1 MFVSTSRLRTLAEVS
16 RPETTASAED
26 VEVFMLVLWNEASQA
41 GRDAYSARLS
51 EATPGEYP
59 WSAVRPREYDLDSS
73 AWGELEKRITYAPPA
88 LSLALAR
95 RRDIE
100 PELPGDELPDV
111 TLEGPYEQVF
121 AAWWN
126 WDPVMIIA
134 STTPLGW
141 TIPESEADVRISDSD
156 VDVLG
161 DLFTER
167 PPSETP
173 PIIPT
178 LEGPSSRGN
187 GERPASPSAGA
198 AQHVTWNDAAPWV
211 LGGGVLIAVTAG
223 VYVVATAPPQPAL
236 AKGDT

>member
-26 VEVFMLVLWNEASQA
+26 VEVFMLVLWSEATQA
-41 GRDAYSARLS
+41 GRDAYSARLA
-51 EATPGEYP
+51 ETTPGEYP
-59 WSAVRPREYDLDSS
+59 WSAVRPREYQLDTSS
-73 AWGELEKRITYAPPA
+73 WGELEKRITYAPPA

-126 WDPVMIIA
+126 WDPTTIIA
-134 STTPLGW
+134 STTSLGW
-141 TIPESEADVRISDSD
+141 TVPETEADVRISDSD

-161 DLFTER
+161 DLFIEQSPT
-167 PPSETP
+167 ETP
-173 PIIPT
+173 PVIPT
-178 LEGPSSRGN
+178 LEGPSSRS
-187 GERPASPSAGA
+187 GEPASPLEGA
-198 AQHVTWNDAAPWV
+198 ARVTWNDAAPWV
-211 LGGGVLIAVTAG
+211 LGGGVLLAVTAG
-223 VYVVATAPPQPAL
+223 VYVVSTATPPQPAL